1 MFNWFQSI
9 VWTFKRVKVYAL
21 VGRSGTGKSFRAKLV
36 AEKYQ
41 IPLIID
47 DGLLIQGQKI
57 LCGLSA
63 KQAQNYLVAVKT
75 AIFDEPSHLK
85 EVTETLQDLKF
96 KKILLI
102 GTSQKMVKLIA
113 KRLRLP
119 NVAKFISIE
128 DVSTQE
134 EIQMA
139 LNSRSKEGKHVIPVP
154 AMEVKRDYGHI
165 LLDSVK
171 IFFQKWAKKGKI
183 IEKAVV
189 RPEFHDQGKISIS
202 DSALGQMV
210 LHCVDEFDHTI
221 DIEKVTVVNLGKSFK
236 INLFLAVDYGLQLS
250 GTFNELQ
257 QYIITS
263 IQRYTGILVEEVN
276 IRISKIGSTKK
287 KEKKR

>member
-1 MFNWFQSI
+1 MFSWLQSL

-41 IPLIID
+41 IPLIVD

-57 LCGLSA
+57 LSGMSA

-75 AIFDEPSHLK
+75 AIFDDPEHLK
-85 EVTETLQDLKF
+85 EVTDSLKEIKF

-102 GTSQKMVKLIA
+102 GTSKKMVRLIA
-113 KRLRLP
+113 KKLGFP
-119 NVAKFISIE
+119 FISKFISIE
-128 DVSTQE
+128 EVSTEE
-134 EIQMA
+134 EIETA
-139 LNSRSKEGKHVIPVP
+139 LKSRSREGKHVIPVP

-171 IFFQKWAKKGKI
+171 IFFQNWAKKGKI

-202 DSALGQMV
+202 DSALGRWSA
-210 LHCVDEFDHTI
+210 L
-221 DIEKVTVVNLGKSFK
+221 
-236 INLFLAVDYGLQLS
+236 
-250 GTFNELQ
+250 
-257 QYIITS
+257 
-263 IQRYTGILVEEVN
+263 
-276 IRISKIGSTKK
+276 RI
-287 KEKKR
+287 